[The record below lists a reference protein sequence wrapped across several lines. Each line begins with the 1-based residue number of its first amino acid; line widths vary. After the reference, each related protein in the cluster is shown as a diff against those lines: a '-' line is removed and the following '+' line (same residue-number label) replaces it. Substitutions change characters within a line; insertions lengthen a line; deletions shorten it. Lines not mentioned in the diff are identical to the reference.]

1 MRDRLIN
8 SHLLVRFRCCFSAKL
23 ASRRSAAGPGDQLG
37 RTITSGSGGR
47 YFCLPVLGRVLL
59 DLPSG
64 VHRPASGLSNP
75 WRSLGSLPHREML
88 LPAPIIAS
96 QARDFNIPD
105 LGGRVRPRSVR
116 TAYMTF
122 LPDMRSDML
131 TGSGPALDPAVA
143 LGSPRPSAATAACVR
158 HLRSNRSASISRRH
172 MAPSVGSVGQPASM
186 ARCPEILPSTR
197 TASPLR
203 SIFSTA
209 STVGP

>member
-1 MRDRLIN
+1 MDVRLVWQTPYAKSTLRMGQRLPPLRPPWMRDRLIN

-122 LPDMRSDML
+122 LPDMRLSIEI
-131 TGSGPALDPAVA
+131 GRCQARNP
-143 LGSPRPSAATAACVR
+143 AATLGFPVT
-158 HLRSNRSASISRRH
+158 
-172 MAPSVGSVGQPASM
+172 PSVASRVSV
-186 ARCPEILPSTR
+186 I
-197 TASPLR
+197 
-203 SIFSTA
+203 
-209 STVGP
+209 V